1 MNEAEDGVASKQL
14 IKLGE
19 IAKKYNLSWPGFF
32 KFLFFPAAILVVFF
46 NVFVFWLP
54 DFNWSKTLSLV
65 WLYWFQSVMIG
76 TLHFFKLLFY
86 KFKAPVNPK
95 PNEITGRVFISIFF
109 VLHFGFFHF
118 IYTFFLGTKGVDWN
132 FIQQG
137 ILYLAIGTALNTVM
151 NYKNENSGE
160 NTQALFMMKP
170 YVRIVPI
177 HMAIILGAMFGGT
190 GVFIV
195 LIALKTV
202 MELFIEYLTFKK
214 VNLSEETEQL
224 NSIQ

>member
-1 MNEAEDGVASKQL
+1 MSETEDDIAAKQRK
-14 IKLGE
+14 KLGE
-19 IAKKYNLSWPGFF
+19 IAKKYELSWPGFF
-32 KFLFFPAAILVVFF
+32 KFLFYPAALLVVFF

-76 TLHFFKLLFY
+76 ALHFFKLLFY
-86 KFKAPVNPK
+86 KFKVPEKPK
-95 PNEITGRVFISIFF
+95 PNELTGRVFISIFF

-118 IYTFFLGTKGVDWN
+118 VYTFFLGTKGVDWN

-137 ILYLAIGTALNTVM
+137 ILFLAVGTALNTVM
-151 NYKNENSGE
+151 NYKNENSGN

-170 YVRIVPI
+170 YVRIIPI
-177 HMAIILGAMFGGT
+177 HMAIILGTMFGGT

-195 LIALKTV
+195 LIILKTA
-202 MELFIEYLTFKK
+202 MELIIEYLGFKK
-214 VNLSEETEQL
+214 VNIEEE
-224 NSIQ
+224 NESINAIQ